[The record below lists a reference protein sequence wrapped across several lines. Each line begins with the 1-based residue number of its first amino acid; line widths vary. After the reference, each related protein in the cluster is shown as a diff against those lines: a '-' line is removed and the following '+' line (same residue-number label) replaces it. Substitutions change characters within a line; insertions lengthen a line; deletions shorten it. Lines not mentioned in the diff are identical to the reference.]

1 MHSRGIVIAC
11 AVLVLL
17 LTAMDVGAQDSE
29 KAAAEVQQATVEDV
43 TAVEGDLTSAVY
55 IYKPMGRRDPFWD
68 LLRGKNIKNS
78 REAIEGIEGLMIDEL
93 DLEGTFFYEDK
104 YKALLKGPDGLP
116 YIVSVGQ
123 KVYDG
128 ELISIDRFTVVFKKI
143 LTVALGGSKE
153 KIIEKRLNPDEEE
166 GIK

>member
-1 MHSRGIVIAC
+1 MHHKGLFIVC

-17 LTAMDVGAQDSE
+17 LTAMDVNAQDRE
-29 KAAAEVQQATVEDV
+29 GAATEVRQATVEDV
-43 TAVEGDLTSAVY
+43 AAVESDPSSAAY
-55 IYKPMGRRDPFWD
+55 IYRPMGRRDPFWD

>member
-1 MHSRGIVIAC
+1 MYSKGKWMVF
-11 AVLVLL
+11 AVLMLAVAVM
-17 LTAMDVGAQDSE
+17 TIGAQGQKPQE
-29 KAAAEVQQATVEDV
+29 KKAPEPDPAEVQVVGEDMSSGV
-43 TAVEGDLTSAVY
+43 F

-78 REAIEGIEGLMIDEL
+78 REAIDGIEGLMIDEL
-93 DLEGTFFYEDK
+93 DLEGTFFYDNQF
-104 YKALLKGPDGLP
+104 KALLKGPDGLP
-116 YIVSVGQ
+116 YIVTVGQ

-128 ELISIDRFTVVFKKI
+128 ELIGIDRYTVVFKKI
-143 LTVALGGSKE
+143 LTVALGGKKE

>member
-1 MHSRGIVIAC
+1 MKFIISLIMVIA
-11 AVLVLL
+11 V
-17 LTAMDVGAQDSE
+17 
-29 KAAAEVQQATVEDV
+29 
-43 TAVEGDLTSAVY
+43 SAVFAQNKGDGQEKKPDVAGVETPIVQSADPFGEF

-78 REAIEGIEGLMIDEL
+78 REAIEGIGGLMIDEL
-93 DLEGTFFYEDK
+93 DLEGTVLSEQK

-116 YIVSVGQ
+116 YIVTVGQ

-128 ELISIDRFTVVFKKI
+128 EIIRIDRYSVVFKKI
-143 LTVALGGSKE
+143 LTVALGGKKE
-153 KIIEKRLNPDEEE
+153 NIIEKRLNPDEEE

>member
-1 MHSRGIVIAC
+1 MHPKGKFAIFA
-11 AVLVLL
+11 VLL
-17 LTAMDVGAQDSE
+17 LVVALMAVGAQDKKDSDNKDQE
-29 KAAAEVQQATVEDV
+29 ATAAEVPV
-43 TAVEGDLTSAVY
+43 VEGDLSAGVF

-78 REAIEGIEGLMIDEL
+78 REAIDGIEGLMIDEL
-93 DLEGTFFYEDK
+93 DLEGTFFFDDK
-104 YKALLKGPDGLP
+104 FKALLKGPDGLP
-116 YIVSVGQ
+116 YIVSEGQ

-128 ELISIDRFTVVFKKI
+128 ELISIDRYTVVFKKI
-143 LTVALGGSKE
+143 LTVALGGKKE

>member
-1 MHSRGIVIAC
+1 MHGKEIF
-11 AVLVLL
+11 VLFAILAL
-17 LTAMDVGAQDSE
+17 WLMPLEANAQETE
-29 KAAAEVQQATVEDV
+29 KPADPVQEATVADV
-43 TAVEGDLTSAVY
+43 TAADEGMETGAY

-78 REAIEGIEGLMIDEL
+78 REAREGIEGLMIDEL

-104 YKALLKGPDGLP
+104 YKALLKGPDGIP
-116 YIVSVGQ
+116 YVVEVGQ

-128 ELISIDRFTVVFKKI
+128 ELISIDRYTVVFKKI

-153 KIIEKRLNPDEEE
+153 RIIEKRLNPDEEE